1 MSGIYD
7 VREYLKSKINDY
19 KYGII
24 SGDEFCRTVQEY
36 IRTDPFLPNEDLQ
49 RVVYTLLPEICRSYA
64 DENVSE
70 KERDL
75 RFWIGLKDCY
85 SLIERGWTF
94 SEGLKDCYSLIERGW
109 TFSEEREEYFKT
121 GLARKDP
128 VEYTDEYL
136 AVEPEMERLVRA
148 DVGEGGYLGFV
159 HEYDNV
165 KKRVLNERYGIE
177 WKTTR
182 ERYPGLLID

>member
-49 RVVYTLLPEICRSYA
+49 RVVCTLLPEICKAYA

-75 RFWIGLKDCY
+75 KFRI
-85 SLIERGWTF
+85 
-94 SEGLKDCYSLIERGW
+94 GLKDCYSLIERGW
-109 TFSEEREEYFKT
+109 TFSEEREEYYKT
-121 GLARKDP
+121 GLDRKNP

-136 AVEPEMERLVRA
+136 AIEPEMERLVRA
-148 DVGEGGYLGFV
+148 EVGEGGYLGFV
-159 HEYDNV
+159 HEYDSV
-165 KKRVLNERYGIE
+165 KKRVLKERYGIG

>member
-1 MSGIYD
+1 MSGIHD
-7 VREYLKSKINDY
+7 AREYLKSKINDY

-24 SGDEFCRTVQEY
+24 SGVEFCRTVQEY
-36 IRTDPFLPNEDLQ
+36 IHTDPFLPDEDIQ
-49 RVVYTLLPEICRSYA
+49 WVVCTMLPEICKAYT

-75 RFWIGLKDCY
+75 KFWI
-85 SLIERGWTF
+85 
-94 SEGLKDCYSLIERGW
+94 GLKDCYSLIERGW

-128 VEYTDEYL
+128 AEYTDEYL
-136 AVEPEMERLVRA
+136 SVEPEMERLIRA
-148 DVGEGGYLGFV
+148 EVGEGGYLGFV
-159 HEYDNV
+159 HEYDSV
-165 KKRVLNERYGIE
+165 KKRVLKERYGID

>member
-1 MSGIYD
+1 MSGTYD
-7 VREYLKSKINDY
+7 AREYLKSKINDY

-24 SGDEFCRTVQEY
+24 SGYDFCRTVQEY
-36 IRTDPFLPNEDLQ
+36 IHMDPFLPNEDLQ

-75 RFWIGLKDCY
+75 RFWI
-85 SLIERGWTF
+85 
-94 SEGLKDCYSLIERGW
+94 GLKDCYSLIERGW

>member
-1 MSGIYD
+1 MESEVIDLKGKEMSGIYD
-7 VREYLKSKINDY
+7 AREYLKSIINDY

-36 IRTDPFLPNEDLQ
+36 IAADPFLPDEDLR
-49 RVVYTLLPEICRSYA
+49 RVVCSMFPEICRAYA
-64 DENVSE
+64 YENVPE

-75 RFWIGLKDCY
+75 KFWI
-85 SLIERGWTF
+85 
-94 SEGLKDCYSLIERGW
+94 GLKDCYSLIERGW
-109 TFSEEREEYFKT
+109 TFSEEREEYFKS
-121 GLARKDP
+121 GFYRRDP

-148 DVGEGGYLGFV
+148 EVGEGGYLGFV
-159 HEYDNV
+159 HEYDSV
-165 KKRVLNERYGIE
+165 KKRVLKERYGIG

>member
-7 VREYLKSKINDY
+7 AREYLKSIINDY

-36 IRTDPFLPNEDLQ
+36 IHMDPFLPNEDPQ
-49 RVVYTLLPEICRSYA
+49 RVVYTLRPESCRSYA

-75 RFWIGLKDCY
+75 RFWI
-85 SLIERGWTF
+85 
-94 SEGLKDCYSLIERGW
+94 GLKDCYSLIERGW

>member
-1 MSGIYD
+1 MSCIYD
-7 VREYLKSKINDY
+7 AREYLKSKINDY

-24 SGDEFCRTVQEY
+24 SGYDFCRTVQEY
-36 IRTDPFLPNEDLQ
+36 IHMDPFLPNEDLQ

-94 SEGLKDCYSLIERGW
+94 SE
-109 TFSEEREEYFKT
+109 EREEYFKT

-136 AVEPEMERLVRA
+136 SVEPEMERIIRA
-148 DVGEGGYLGFV
+148 EVGEGGYLGFV
-159 HEYDNV
+159 HEYDSV

>member
-1 MSGIYD
+1 MSCIYD
-7 VREYLKSKINDY
+7 AREYLKSKINDY

-24 SGDEFCRTVQEY
+24 SGYDFCRTVQEY
-36 IRTDPFLPNEDLQ
+36 IHMDPFLPNEDLQ

-75 RFWIGLKDCY
+75 RFWI
-85 SLIERGWTF
+85 
-94 SEGLKDCYSLIERGW
+94 GLKDCYSLIERGW

-177 WKTTR
+177 WKITR